1 MSSTHSLDQIQ
12 TMCNQP
18 RGRRRSLL
26 EAEYSINF
34 SDYNYPNFESPMEP
48 LAPVKMEDVSSES
61 EASSAKPKREIQH
74 NYHDHASDDGAIY
87 RDVPVVSKGGVT
99 VPFPMK
105 LHNMLEHISLNDPTL
120 AEIVSWQP
128 HGRCFLV
135 KDIKTFTSDVLPRF
149 FQQRKYASFQR
160 QLNLYGFNRI
170 TKGPDRGSY
179 YHELFLRSKQ
189 ILCRGIQRMK
199 VKGTG
204 SRMASNPKQEPNF
217 YLMQVMP
224 PSAPVK
230 NEINDDVKIDPK
242 PLPPLMAPPQPMPQ
256 AMICKE
262 EPLTQEENDHLNYV
276 FGNMPFHEL
285 ETDGESRRHSLMDYA
300 RRLSMSFRRH
310 SSNDQNKDSTNESLR
325 RSSILSR
332 QSSIGS
338 TSGILGRRRS
348 SLFGSFMNGARRLSM
363 QFGNRRNSVFM
374 VDDQFNKEMDAIAQL
389 GEKDLSDQEF
399 GNMLDKIVDHR
410 VL

>member
-1 MSSTHSLDQIQ
+1 
-12 TMCNQP
+12 
-18 RGRRRSLL
+18 
-26 EAEYSINF
+26 
-34 SDYNYPNFESPMEP
+34 ME
-48 LAPVKMEDVSSES
+48 EVSSES

-74 NYHDHASDDGAIY
+74 NYHDHANDDGAIY

-300 RRLSMSFRRH
+300 RRLSMSFRRQ
-310 SSNDQNKDSTNESLR
+310 SSNDQNKDSTNESLYS
-325 RSSILSR
+325 SSILSR